1 MIRASLLPFLVVI
14 ALLLPAG
21 HASARDQFP
30 QMTNEATA
38 GPSDGLAEVRE
49 GMLRLLL
56 AAVLGTTLA
65 LRPRHKGQTRRNAL
79 VVQTQIMLA
88 VVGAVIMLVV
98 GQSLARA
105 FGIVGA
111 ANLIRYRST
120 IDDPKE
126 AVVMLCALAA
136 GLAAGV
142 GLYRLA
148 PAATLFMTL
157 TLWIVEFF
165 EPSARKNFELK
176 VTCKD
181 TAMLRQKIEGV
192 LTGFQLQYEL
202 LSESEEEL
210 GYSVSSPIT
219 VRTSDVSDTIRL
231 VSGAEGAAI
240 EWDEK
245 KSKK

>member
-1 MIRASLLPFLVVI
+1 MRVSLPRFILLL
-14 ALLLPAG
+14 ALLSPTA
-21 HASARDQFP
+21 HVWARDQVP
-30 QMTNEATA
+30 QLTQEPIA
-38 GPSDGLAEVRE
+38 GPTDGLPEVRE
-49 GMLRLLL
+49 GLLRLLL
-56 AAVLGTTLA
+56 AAGLGMTLA

-148 PAATLFMTL
+148 PAATLFMAL

-181 TAMLRQKIEGV
+181 PAALRQKIEGV
-192 LTGFQLQYEL
+192 LTGFQLEFEL

-210 GYSVSSPIT
+210 GYAVSSPIT

-231 VSGAEGAAI
+231 VSGAESASI

-245 KSKK
+245 KAKK